1 MKTALVIGG
10 GVAGLA
16 AARELVRNGVRVTV
30 LEAKQRFGGRIHTV
44 HHGSTP
50 IELGAEFIH
59 GRNKSLLQA
68 IADAGLKTSR
78 ASDKNQLFDAGKLR
92 SVKFWDKVEK
102 IIGGIDVHS
111 TDLSYGDFLA
121 GEKLAARDTRIAKG
135 FVEGFHAAHLN
146 RISSHSLLRGDYSF
160 ARMHGEW
167 TGRVKD
173 GYGPFVNFLAREI
186 EAGGGVLRLGAPVR
200 QVLWEPGRVEVG
212 TTRGIH
218 EAEVAVFTLPL
229 GVWKANAVKVE
240 PPLTDK
246 MEAIREL
253 EFANVV
259 KVVFAFRE
267 KWWPQ
272 STCGFVHAF
281 DEPLPTWW
289 DDPRGPVLIG
299 WAGGP
304 KADALRKATP
314 AQLEK
319 LGLQILSKIFS
330 TPVSILR
337 AQLAACYCHNW
348 AVDPE
353 IRGAYSYIP
362 VNGLDLPKLLAAPVQ
377 ETLFFAGEAT
387 VVDAQTGTVFGA
399 LETGVRAAREILEI
413 IH

>member
-1 MKTALVIGG
+1 MKSVLVVGA

-44 HHGSTP
+44 SHGSVP

-68 IADAGLKTSR
+68 IADAGLKTSKV
-78 ASDKNQLFDAGKLR
+78 SDENQLFDAGTLR

-111 TDLSYGDFLA
+111 ADLSFSDFLA
-121 GEKLAARDTRIAKG
+121 GQKLAARNARLAKG
-135 FVEGFHAAHLN
+135 FVEGFHAAHLD

-167 TGRVKD
+167 TGRVND
-173 GYGPFVNFLAREI
+173 GYGPFVDFLVREI
-186 EAGGGVLRLGAPVR
+186 EAGGGVLRGGEPVR

-218 EAEVAVFTLPL
+218 EADAAILTLPL
-229 GVWKANAVKVE
+229 GVWKADSVKVE
-240 PPLTDK
+240 PPLTEK
-246 MEAIREL
+246 VEAIREL

-267 KWWPQ
+267 KWWPK
-272 STCGFVHAF
+272 STRGFVHAF
-281 DEPLPTWW
+281 DELLPTWW

-304 KADALRKATP
+304 KADMLKKATP
-314 AQLEK
+314 AELEK
-319 LGLQILSKIFS
+319 LGLETLSKIFS
-330 TPVSILR
+330 TPVANLR
-337 AQLAACYCHNW
+337 AQLLSCYYHNW
-348 AVDPE
+348 VADPE

-399 LETGVRAAREILEI
+399 LETGLRAAREILGNR
-413 IH
+413 